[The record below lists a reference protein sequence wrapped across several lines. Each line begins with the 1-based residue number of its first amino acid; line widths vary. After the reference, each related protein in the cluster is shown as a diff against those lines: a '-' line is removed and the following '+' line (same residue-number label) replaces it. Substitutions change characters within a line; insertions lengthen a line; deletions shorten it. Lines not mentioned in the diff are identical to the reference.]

1 MKREKKNFFFLIINL
16 KLFLLKIEKKAAYKA
31 ENKNKKE
38 EIKAIKKLLIFWDA
52 LFSYTVCV

>member
-1 MKREKKNFFFLIINL
+1 
-16 KLFLLKIEKKAAYKA
+16 LKIEKKAAYKA